1 MQVRQSPSQI
11 SGVSLRRTITSP
23 HAPPLLKG
31 EIVQARVLEAYSLNR
46 ALLLLK
52 GQQMNARTHVPL
64 TKGSVLSFKVQELF
78 PTPMLKIIGMPK
90 AHADMVNASA
100 IRAAVKQNLWK
111 TVMDYLPQSGLPR
124 EASTSFRKLM
134 ASLSMRLFMT
144 SPADLLQEL
153 IEQSGFTWESKLR
166 KALRG
171 KRIGRDGLNKL
182 AAKDLKGLC
191 SKFISLD
198 DKESEPL
205 QRLHSAIQN
214 VQLLNKF
221 GLAQKRMLFFP
232 IPFQFPDGL
241 YTVGQLLIQLPQDE
255 TDEQEGA
262 HKEGKGFFQVT
273 FLLELSRLGP
283 LKVDLTL
290 KGKDIWATILITRE
304 DARVLIEN
312 ALPSFIH
319 RMKESGL
326 SIHSL
331 ECRCREPE
339 IITRSLM
346 EEILHQE
353 DNTISVIA

>member
-1 MQVRQSPSQI
+1 MQVRQTPSQT
-11 SGVSLRRTITSP
+11 SGASLRRTITSP

-31 EIVQARVLEAYSLNR
+31 EVVQARVLESYSLGR

-52 GQQMNARTHVPL
+52 GQQMDARTQVPL
-64 TKGSVLSFKVQELF
+64 TKGNVLSFKVQALF
-78 PTPMLKIIGMPK
+78 PTPILKIIGMPK
-90 AHADMVNASA
+90 AHADVVNASVL
-100 IRAAVKQNLWK
+100 RAAVKQNVWK
-111 TVMDYLPQSGLPR
+111 MVMDYLPQSGLPG
-124 EASTSFRKLM
+124 EASNSFRKLM
-134 ASLSMRLFMT
+134 SSLSMRLFLT
-144 SPADLLQEL
+144 SPPDLLEVL
-153 IEQSGFTWESKLR
+153 IEQSGLTWESRLR

-171 KRIGRDGLNKL
+171 KRIGGNGLNKL

-191 SKFISLD
+191 SKFIPLD
-198 DKESEPL
+198 EEENGPL

-241 YTVGQLLIQLPQDE
+241 STVGQLLIELPQE
-255 TDEQEGA
+255 ENDEQGST
-262 HKEGKGFFQVT
+262 HNDGKGSFQVT

-290 KGKDIWATILITRE
+290 RGKDVWTTILITRE

-312 ALPSFIH
+312 ALPSFRA
-319 RMKESGL
+319 RMKEAGL

-331 ECRCREPE
+331 ECRCRESE
-339 IITRSLM
+339 IVTRSPM

-353 DNTISVIA
+353 DNSISVIA